1 VDASLRLFFFQ
12 EPRADK
18 QTTDGEENGYTD
30 RAVVIEPLRIE
41 SSKMEDLIV
50 VEDNGEDGDCT
61 PSVQCGDVTAAA
73 SLSLRGVDHPDF
85 RALSSSLLKHSS
97 DSLAIEAPAFLPKG
111 LLRIPQKVRLAL

>member
-30 RAVVIEPLRIE
+30 RAMVIEPLGIE

-61 PSVQCGDVTAAA
+61 PPVQCGDVAAAA
-73 SLSLRGVDHPDF
+73 SLSLRGVAHPGF
-85 RALSSSLLKHSS
+85 RALSSSLLMHSS
-97 DSLAIEAPAFLPKG
+97 DSLAIEAPG
-111 LLRIPQKVRLAL
+111 LLA